1 MSAVWSPTEYVLTG
15 NETIKNISFEFK
27 NCDKVAIIGRVG
39 CGKTTLLNTI
49 LKETFI

>member
-1 MSAVWSPTEYVLTG
+1 MVLCYEVFG
-15 NETIKNISFEFK
+15 IKKNNFE
-27 NCDKVAIIGRVG
+27 KVAILGRVG

>member
-1 MSAVWSPTEYVLTG
+1 M
-15 NETIKNISFEFK
+15 ETIKDISFEF
-27 NCDKVAIIGRVG
+27 NNFEKVAILGRVG